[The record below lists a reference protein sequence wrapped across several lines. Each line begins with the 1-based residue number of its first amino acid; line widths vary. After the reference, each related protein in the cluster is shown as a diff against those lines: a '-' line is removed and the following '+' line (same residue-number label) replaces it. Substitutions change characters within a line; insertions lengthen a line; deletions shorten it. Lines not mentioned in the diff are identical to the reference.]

1 MSDGYIKL
9 YRKTAEHFEYL
20 NEKFDRNRA
29 WIDLI
34 LTASPEE
41 QNVRVRGREFTIKRG
56 YIISS
61 YTNLARRWSW
71 SRNSVAKFISELVAD
86 NMVEIISDAQN
97 VDENVAQ
104 NDAQSVAPSCSATLE
119 ATQSASK
126 FVTILKIVNY
136 EKYQGETDAEN
147 IASLTYIYYNILYNF
162 LENKEL
168 TKEFDKYLKSKKI
181 NNKYLFVCKGKK
193 ESPRK
198 SRSELIAE
206 LNKRKAKFAETIRP
220 FVEEGLY
227 SKDMCNNFYAY
238 WTEPNKSLTQL
249 RFEQQKTWEI
259 SLRLSNWAKRQK

>member
-1 MSDGYIKL
+1 MNDGYIKL

-71 SRNSVAKFISELVAD
+71 SRNSVAKFISELVSD

-97 VDENVAQ
+97 VGENDAQ

-181 NNKYLFVCKGKK
+181 NNKYLFVSKAKK
-193 ESPRK
+193 DPKRK
-198 SRSELIAE
+198 SESERIE
-206 LNKRKAKFAETIRP
+206 ILNKRKKAFAETIRP
-220 FVEEGLY
+220 FVDEGIY
-227 SKDMCNNFYAY
+227 SKDMCNKFYAY
-238 WTEPNKSLTQL
+238 WTEPNKSRTKL
-249 RFEQQKTWEI
+249 RFEQQSTWDLA
-259 SLRLSNWAKRQK
+259 LRLQFWADREK